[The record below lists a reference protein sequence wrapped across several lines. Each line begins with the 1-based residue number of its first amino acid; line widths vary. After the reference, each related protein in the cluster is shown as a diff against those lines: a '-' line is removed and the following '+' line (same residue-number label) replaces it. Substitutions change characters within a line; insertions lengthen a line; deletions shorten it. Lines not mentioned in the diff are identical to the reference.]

1 MCGFELHPKLSLAS
15 RCAFVYFMLLSLVA
29 HVPRFSIPIQLWA
42 SLLGFLADEETAA
55 DEQGEQV
62 DDAKRKRN
70 QGVCSLFS
78 QTHLWRGGGE
88 QGLIDDAELQESE
101 SE

>member
-1 MCGFELHPKLSLAS
+1 
-15 RCAFVYFMLLSLVA
+15 MLLSLVA